1 MKVLKDLNF
10 LKSKLIAHRGIY
22 DNEKM
27 YENTLSAILKAMSL
41 GYIVEFDI
49 RMLADGEI
57 VLFHDKDMMRLLN
70 VEGCI
75 ENLTYEELAYIAKYD
90 VPKLKDILEF
100 VKGEVPLLIE
110 LKSITKRGLFESKV
124 AELLDKYNGPFAIQ
138 SFNIKTLK
146 WFNKYRENYIIGYLI
161 GKSNYKKEYF
171 FKKYD
176 FINCDISL
184 YSDNKVKR
192 LRADKVVIGY
202 TVDNK
207 ETLES
212 KRFLYD
218 NLTCN
223 NLLEID
229 DIK

>member
-1 MKVLKDLNF
+1 MKVIKNLNF
-10 LKSKLIAHRGIY
+10 LKSKLISHRGIF
-22 DNEKM
+22 DNDTV
-27 YENTLSAILKAMSL
+27 YENTLSAILKAASL

-57 VLFHDKDMMRLLN
+57 VVFHDKDMMRMLN
-70 VEGCI
+70 VEGLI
-75 ENLTYEELAYIAKYD
+75 ENLTYEELSYIAKFEI
-90 VPKLKDILEF
+90 PKLEDVLNF

-110 LKSITKRGLFESKV
+110 LKTISKRGVFETKV
-124 AELLDKYNGPFAIQ
+124 AEILDNYNGEFAIQ
-138 SFNIKTLK
+138 TFNIKTLK
-146 WFNKYRENYIIGYLI
+146 WFNKNRSNYVIGYLL

-176 FINCDISL
+176 FINCDINL
-184 YSDNKVKR
+184 YSDNKIKR
-192 LRADKVVIGY
+192 LRTDKVVIGY
-202 TVDNK
+202 TIDNK
-207 ETLES
+207 DMLES

-229 DIK
+229 DVK

>member
-22 DNEKM
+22 DNEKVF
-27 YENTLSAILKAMSL
+27 ENSLSAILKAVSL
-41 GYIVEFDI
+41 GYIVEIDV
-49 RMLADGEI
+49 RMLKDGEI
-57 VLFHDKDMMRLLN
+57 VVFHDKDMMRLLN

-75 ENLTYEELAYIAKYD
+75 ENLTYDELSYIAKYE
-90 VPKLKDILEF
+90 VPKLNDILKF

-110 LKSITKRGLFESKV
+110 LKTITKRGLFESKV
-124 AELLDKYNGPFAIQ
+124 AEILDNYNGEFAIQ
-138 SFNIKTLK
+138 SFNIKTIK
-146 WFNKYRENYIIGYLI
+146 WFSKNRENYIIGYLI

-176 FINCDISL
+176 FINCDINL
-184 YSDNKVKR
+184 YSDNKIKR
-192 LRADKVVIGY
+192 LRTDKLVIGY
-202 TVDNK
+202 TVDTK
-207 ETLES
+207 EVLES

-218 NLTCN
+218 NLTCD

-229 DIK
+229 DVK

>member
-22 DNEKM
+22 DNEKVF
-27 YENTLSAILKAMSL
+27 ENSLSAILKAVSL
-41 GYIVEFDI
+41 GYIVEIDV
-49 RMLADGEI
+49 RMLKDGEI
-57 VLFHDKDMMRLLN
+57 VVFHDKDMMRLLN

-75 ENLTYEELAYIAKYD
+75 EDLTYDELSYIAKYE

-110 LKSITKRGLFESKV
+110 LKTITKRGLFESKV
-124 AELLDKYNGPFAIQ
+124 AEILDNYNGEFAIQ
-138 SFNIKTLK
+138 SFNIKTIK
-146 WFNKYRENYIIGYLI
+146 WFSKNRENYIIGYLI

-176 FINCDISL
+176 FINCDINL
-184 YSDNKVKR
+184 YSDNKIKR
-192 LRADKVVIGY
+192 LRTDKLVIGY
-202 TVDNK
+202 TVDTK
-207 ETLES
+207 EVLES

-229 DIK
+229 DVK